1 MEKKHMNSQILIS
14 DIQRFSLH
22 DGPGIRTT
30 VFLKGCTLHCPWCSN
45 PETIRPQPQ
54 LFLRDGKQIICGR
67 WMKDTELVRELMKDR
82 TFFAQKIS
90 GYGPEPGWQI
100 SRADEIRFLPGGVT
114 FSGGEPLAQIRQIAP
129 VIGMLHEEG
138 IHIACESSLYIGEE
152 EMSLALEQID
162 FFYADLKILDPDK
175 AMQFQ
180 HGDTKLYLTNLE
192 RLLKYRRNGK
202 RIPVVIRVPVIAGY
216 TDGKDQRDSAVR
228 LLARLKEE
236 NAAPLQVE
244 LLKEHALG
252 SSKYTSLGLPA
263 PAYHGVEDDAMEAY
277 CRQIRSAGLEVRVC
291 RI

>member
-1 MEKKHMNSQILIS
+1 MNSQILVS

-30 VFLKGCTLHCPWCSN
+30 VFLKGCTLRCPWCSN

-54 LFLRDGKQIICGR
+54 PLLRDGKQIICGR
-67 WMKDTELVRELMKDR
+67 WMKDTDLILELMKDR
-82 TFFAQKIS
+82 TFFAQKMS
-90 GYGPEPGWQI
+90 GCNQETGWQI
-100 SRADEIRFLPGGVT
+100 SRADEIRLLPGGVT
-114 FSGGEPLAQIRQIAP
+114 FSGGEPLAQIRQISP
-129 VIGMLHEEG
+129 VIGKLHEEG

-152 EMSLALEQID
+152 EMTLALEQID

-180 HGDTKLYLTNLE
+180 HGDTKRYLTNLE

-216 TDGKDQRDSAVR
+216 TDGKEQRDSAVR
-228 LLARLKEE
+228 LLTRLKEE

-252 SSKYTSLGLPA
+252 RGKYTSLGLPA
-263 PAYHGVEDDAMEAY
+263 PEYRGVEDETMEAY